1 MIRET
6 LRNLPE
12 GLGNTY
18 KRILTKIG
26 DSYSRTALAQKV
38 FQWATVA
45 KRPLH
50 VEELREAV
58 AIDANDE
65 TWDEDKFPHEDL
77 MLESC
82 RGLIIKDEDDGTVH
96 FAHHTVRQYLTG
108 GLATKVDPL
117 FEVAVESANVLA
129 GHACVAYLCFSDFES
144 QITLRAP
151 MARLEQRGVL
161 DSGGPL
167 WIPSILGIRKP
178 MLDIPYRLLRGDP
191 AVRPS
196 GSNLWKHLKPRSK
209 SRNSLSTDLKDKYR
223 LLCYAIEY
231 WEPHTRWY
239 DSPVIRS
246 QSRYFSFSN
255 LHHQHSQLQDL
266 ALHKTL
272 PFEFRP
278 WGDNQHFGP
287 YGCVGCPSPSAES
300 LAAEVLPYLAM
311 IHYAA
316 EVGNLTLMTLGELE
330 QDLEDYLRHE
340 RYHQE
345 TLLIACRHNRINIV
359 EHLMSHEK
367 FHISDGRAVNAAS
380 AAGHAEI
387 LKYLISLDQY
397 PCKQNGYIPLQL
409 AAENGHEAV
418 VQVLAEAGAEVSAY
432 DEENR
437 RIIIESAAKNGHD
450 LVLRTLNHNGALEY
464 LVYTRTTALHL
475 AAGNGHV
482 AATQTLLDI
491 GIPTD
496 TTNSSEQSALLLA
509 AGNGHVAATQALIE
523 VGVPIDMINASGQ
536 SALHVAAKSGH
547 SKVVELLLEYDADP
561 FLLGNGETP
570 VHLAA
575 KGGHTNVLEAVYK
588 STLHLD
594 IHQLNSLGQTL
605 LHSAAAGDHENVIRW
620 LIEDGAEM
628 NATDSTGETPL
639 CTATRL
645 GNETAVRVLL
655 ELGATIAET
664 LKAYEDHEIF
674 ICSAKN
680 ANEVHN
686 VLIYAVQ
693 NGNLSVLQMLLK
705 SIKGD
710 RKNLPWGLRKALYT
724 ALDDAH
730 AKGNVRAAELLEEK
744 MSLERE
750 LI

>member
-18 KRILTKIG
+18 KRILNKIG
-26 DSYSRTALAQKV
+26 DNYSRIALAQKV

-50 VEELREAV
+50 VEELKEAV
-58 AIDANDE
+58 AVDANDE

-129 GHACVAYLCFSDFES
+129 GHACVSYLCFSDFES

-161 DSGGPL
+161 ESGGPL

-178 MLDIPYRLLRGDP
+178 MFDIPYRLLRGDP

-196 GSNLWKHLKPRSK
+196 GSDLWKHLKPRSE
-209 SRNSLSTDLKDKYR
+209 SRDSPSTDLKDKYR

-239 DSPVIRS
+239 HSLEILS
-246 QSRYFSFSN
+246 QSRYFSSSN
-255 LHHQHSQLQDL
+255 LQHQHRQLQNL

-316 EVGNLTLMTLGELE
+316 EVGNLTLMRLRE
-330 QDLEDYLRHE
+330 QDLTDYVHHE

-345 TLLIACRHNRINIV
+345 TLLIACRHNRIKIV
-359 EHLMSHEK
+359 KYLIEMY
-367 FHISDGRAVNAAS
+367 HIFDGRAVNAAS
-380 AAGHAEI
+380 AAGHTEI
-387 LKYLISLDQY
+387 LEYLISLDQY
-397 PCKQNGYIPLQL
+397 PCKQKGYIPLQL
-409 AAENGHEAV
+409 AAENGHDAV
-418 VQVLAEAGAEVSAY
+418 VQVLAEAGAEISGY
-432 DEENR
+432 DEETR
-437 RIIIESAAKNGHD
+437 RIIVESAAKNGHD
-450 LVLRTLNHNGALEY
+450 SVIRTLNHSGALKY
-464 LVYTRTTALHL
+464 LAHARTTAIHL

-482 AATQTLLDI
+482 AATQTL
-491 GIPTD
+491 
-496 TTNSSEQSALLLA
+496 
-509 AGNGHVAATQALIE
+509 IE
-523 VGVPIDMINASGQ
+523 IGVPVDRINASGQ
-536 SALHVAAKSGH
+536 CALHLAAESGH
-547 SKVVELLLEYDADP
+547 FSVVQLLLHYNADP
-561 FLLGNGETP
+561 SLVANGETP
-570 VHLAA
+570 VHLAV
-575 KGGHTNVLEAVYK
+575 KGGHANILEAFYK
-588 STLHLD
+588 W
-594 IHQLNSLGQTL
+594 
-605 LHSAAAGDHENVIRW
+605 AF
-620 LIEDGAEM
+620 
-628 NATDSTGETPL
+628 TDT
-639 CTATRL
+639 
-645 GNETAVRVLL
+645 V
-655 ELGATIAET
+655 
-664 LKAYEDHEIF
+664 
-674 ICSAKN
+674 
-680 ANEVHN
+680 
-686 VLIYAVQ
+686 
-693 NGNLSVLQMLLK
+693 
-705 SIKGD
+705 
-710 RKNLPWGLRKALYT
+710 
-724 ALDDAH
+724 
-730 AKGNVRAAELLEEK
+730 
-744 MSLERE
+744 
-750 LI
+750 

>member
-6 LRNLPE
+6 LKNLPE

-18 KRILTKIG
+18 KRILTKIS
-26 DSYSRTALAQKV
+26 DSYSKVALAQKV

-50 VEELREAV
+50 VEELKEAV
-58 AIDANDE
+58 AIDPNDE

-151 MARLEQRGVL
+151 MARLEQKGVL

-167 WIPSILGIRKP
+167 WIPSILGIRRP

-191 AVRPS
+191 AVRPT
-196 GSNLWKHLKPRSK
+196 GSDLWKHLKPRSE
-209 SRNSLSTDLKDKYR
+209 SRKSLSTDLKDKYR
-223 LLCYAIEY
+223 LLSYAVKY
-231 WEPHTRWY
+231 WEPHTRWWY

-246 QSRYFSFSN
+246 QSRYISFSN
-255 LHHQHSQLQDL
+255 LQHQRRQLQNL

-272 PFEFRP
+272 AFEFRP

-316 EVGNLTLMTLGELE
+316 EVGNLTLMTLRELG
-330 QDLEDYLRHE
+330 QGLEDYVRHE

-345 TLLIACRHNRINIV
+345 TLLIACRHNRIKIV
-359 EHLMSHEK
+359 QYLMSLEK
-367 FHISDGRAVNAAS
+367 FPISDGRAVNAAA
-380 AAGHAEI
+380 AAGQADI
-387 LKYLISLDQY
+387 LRYLISLDQY
-397 PCKQNGYIPLQL
+397 PCKQKGYIPLQL

-432 DEENR
+432 DEETR
-437 RIIIESAAKNGHD
+437 RTIIELAAKNGHGS
-450 LVLRTLNHNGALEY
+450 VMGILNRRGAYKFLAQ
-464 LVYTRTTALHL
+464 TDTTALHL

-482 AATQTLLDI
+482 AAT
-491 GIPTD
+491 
-496 TTNSSEQSALLLA
+496 EALL
-509 AGNGHVAATQALIE
+509 GI
-523 VGVPIDMINASGQ
+523 GVPIDMINASGQ
-536 SALHVAAKSGH
+536 CALHLAAESGH
-547 SKVVELLLEYDADP
+547 ISVVQLLLQYDADP
-561 FLLGNGETP
+561 SLLANGETP

-575 KGGHTNVLEAVYK
+575 KGGHANVLEAFHR
-588 STLHLD
+588 SSSHLD
-594 IHQLNSLGQTL
+594 INQRNILGQTL
-605 LHSAAAGDHENVIRW
+605 LHSAAIGDHENVIRW
-620 LIEDGAEM
+620 LLKNGAQL
-628 NATDSTGETPL
+628 NALDTKAETPL
-639 CTATRL
+639 YTATKLR
-645 GNETAVRVLL
+645 NEIAVQVLL
-655 ELGATIAET
+655 ELGATVADTI
-664 LKAYEDHEIF
+664 KAAHRIRADKDHSILLYA
-674 ICSAKN
+674 AKD
-680 ANEVHN
+680 E
-686 VLIYAVQ
+686 
-693 NGNLSVLQMLLK
+693 NLSVLRMLLEN
-705 SIKGD
+705 IDAD
-710 RKNLPWGLRKALYT
+710 RMNPNWDHGEAMVAALN
-724 ALDDAH
+724 DARG
-730 AKGNVRAAELLEEK
+730 KGNVRAAGLLEEK
-744 MSLERE
+744 LGLYPGRSFSHQVIEKLKKHQVLE
-750 LI
+750 